1 MTRNSR
7 RGLSKDRNAVTNEAM
22 VLSVDADVAS
32 DTLRVSLRWQGD
44 HDIADFDL
52 QRFGKVL
59 QIQDGPNTRGGR
71 LLNVDFMQESHT
83 HYLGGRSMN
92 PCVR

>member
-1 MTRNSR
+1 MTRNFR
-7 RGLSKDRNAVTNEAM
+7 RGLSKDRNAFTNEAM

-44 HDIADFDL
+44 HDIAVSICNASGKFC
-52 QRFGKVL
+52 RFRMR
-59 QIQDGPNTRGGR
+59 PNTRGGR
-71 LLNVDFMQESHT
+71 LLNVDSMQESHT